1 MEVKVANN
9 LDGMKIVI
17 TDVSVFFDLYCLQ
30 ILPEFFDLDLE
41 IYTTNF
47 VFNEITQIEQIS
59 EFNNFERVKK
69 LRIINISVEEEVV
82 IRQFKLYNANKSF
95 PDISM
100 LWKALQLNCT
110 LLTCDNKLRKEAELH
125 GITVHGSIWVIL
137 QLAENDIINKE
148 KAINLLEKMK
158 LVNTRLPI
166 EEVEKQIKKLE

>member
-1 MEVKVANN
+1 
-9 LDGMKIVI
+9 MKIVI
-17 TDVSVFFDLYCLQ
+17 TDVSVFFDLYSLQ
-30 ILPEFFDLDLE
+30 ILKEFFDLELE
-41 IYTTNF
+41 IFTTSF
-47 VFNEITQIEQIS
+47 VINEITQIEQIS
-59 EFNNFERVKK
+59 EFNNFEKTKK
-69 LRIINISVEEEVV
+69 LKIIKISAEEEDE
-82 IRQFKLYNANKSF
+82 IRKFKLYSANKSF

-148 KAINLLEKMK
+148 KAINLLKKMK

-166 EEVEKQIKKLE
+166 EEIEKQIKKLE